1 MKVAL
6 GESKKV
12 EGYFTVDLYGEPDL
26 IHDINNGLPF
36 PDNSV
41 DEIRAIH
48 VVEHIHDLVKLFKE
62 MYRVCKNGAII
73 HIETPLWNKPESWI
87 DITHVHHLD
96 ERTPDFLCEDNYL
109 SKREGWRFK
118 LKSKKID
125 RMNLIFELVVMK

>member
-6 GESKKV
+6 GESRKI
-12 EGYFTVDLYGEPDL
+12 EGYFTIDLYGAPDL

-87 DITHVHHLD
+87 DITPVSYTHLTLPTIL
-96 ERTPDFLCEDNYL
+96 R
-109 SKREGWRFK
+109 
-118 LKSKKID
+118 
-125 RMNLIFELVVMK
+125 V

>member
-6 GESKKV
+6 GENRKI

-26 IHDINNGLPF
+26 IHDINNSLPF
-36 PDNSV
+36 LDNSV

-62 MYRVCKNGAII
+62 MYRVCKSGAII
-73 HIETPLWNKPESWI
+73 YIETPLWHKPESWI
-87 DITHVHHLD
+87 DITHIHHFD

-109 SKREGWRFK
+109 SKREGWKFK
-118 LKSKKID
+118 LKMKQID